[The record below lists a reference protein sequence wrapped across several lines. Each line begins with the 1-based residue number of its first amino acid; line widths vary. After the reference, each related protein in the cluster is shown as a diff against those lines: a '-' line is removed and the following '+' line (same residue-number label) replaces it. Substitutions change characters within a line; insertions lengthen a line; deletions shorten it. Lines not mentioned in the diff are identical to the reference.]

1 MINSLIQTSLQLR
14 KAFIYEKCMD
24 IYIYRYIALKF
35 RSFKVDLENV
45 GTKVQNSGVSVE
57 IISGDRSW

>member
-1 MINSLIQTSLQLR
+1 MKS
-14 KAFIYEKCMD
+14 AW